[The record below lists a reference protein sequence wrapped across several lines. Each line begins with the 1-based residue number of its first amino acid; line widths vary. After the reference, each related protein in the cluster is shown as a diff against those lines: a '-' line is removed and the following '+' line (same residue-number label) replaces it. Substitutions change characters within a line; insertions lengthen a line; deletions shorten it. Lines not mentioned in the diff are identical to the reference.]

1 MSENDQTDVL
11 AVLRRMFMRAIDG
24 ATLEAVRQYSR
35 AIAAVAELIKQRD
48 AYENA
53 LHLIANGDQRPG
65 HIDYLSKSRMA
76 EIARAALAR
85 CRDIAATQ
93 LDVPLIGDQDEVS

>member
-1 MSENDQTDVL
+1 MSAPVDVL
-11 AVLRRMFMRAIDG
+11 AVLDDTAAMLRAI
-24 ATLEAVRQYSR
+24 APAVCDRLSGLHRDAQQITCAR
-35 AIAAVAELIKQRD
+35 AAVAELIKQRD

-85 CRDIAATQ
+85 CGGAK
-93 LDVPLIGDQDEVS
+93 

>member
-1 MSENDQTDVL
+1 MSAPVGVL
-11 AVLRRMFMRAIDG
+11 GVLDEAIEDC
-24 ATLEAVRQYSR
+24 AWLRKNSTKTVEVTPEQLRIVR
-35 AIAAVAELIKQRD
+35 AAVAELIKQRD

-53 LHLIANGDQRPG
+53 LHLIAYGDQRPG

-85 CRDIAATQ
+85 CGGAK
-93 LDVPLIGDQDEVS
+93 